1 MWPTRIRRR
10 ITPVADTLVGLDSV
24 WLFGSATRIENPHDI
39 DLLAVYDRDII
50 APSEVHLLGDAL
62 NEALVDNELGICIIL
77 LHRREHLSSR
87 FSAEEDAI
95 QVWP

>member
-10 ITPVADTLVGLDSV
+10 IAPVADSLVGLDSV
-24 WLFGSATRIENPHDI
+24 WLFGSATRIEDPHDI

-50 APSEVHLLGDAL
+50 APSKVHLLGGAI
-62 NEALVDNELGICIIL
+62 NEALVDNELRVCIIL
-77 LHRREHLSSR
+77 LHRREHLSSG